1 MKRLI
6 YLIVGCISLG
16 LGALGA
22 IIPILPTVPFLMVS
36 ACAFAKSSKRLHNW
50 FIGTKLYKKNFES
63 FVNKKGMTIKTKIC
77 TIFFFTITMGLGFF
91 MMRKFI
97 AGRILLFIVWISH
110 IIYFIFYIPVYKED
124 NKKASEDEN

>member
-1 MKRLI
+1 MK
-6 YLIVGCISLG
+6 VGFIG
-16 LGALGA
+16 LGIMGKPMAKNLLKGGQSVTVFNRSGGA
-22 IIPILPTVPFLMVS
+22 VEEL
-36 ACAFAKSSKRLHNW
+36 AAAGAEAGKSPRDVA
-50 FIGTKLYKKNFES
+50 LYKKNFES

-97 AGRILLFIVWISH
+97 VGRILLFIVWISH

-124 NKKASEDEN
+124 NKKASEDKN

>member
-36 ACAFAKSSKRLHNW
+36 ACAFAKSSKKLHNW

-63 FVNKKGMTIKTKIC
+63 FVNKKGMKI
-77 TIFFFTITMGLGFF
+77 
-91 MMRKFI
+91 
-97 AGRILLFIVWISH
+97 GRAHV
-110 IIYFIFYIPVYKED
+110 
-124 NKKASEDEN
+124 